1 MRRALKIMAFP
12 LAVLAV
18 FGLLYAIWL
27 ALDLPPEETLIAIA
41 RSYLDRYGLA
51 IVLVCA
57 YLEALLVI
65 GWYFPGTLVIIV
77 ALIVAAAEPVR
88 YAETA
93 AVGGLGLYLGQVTN
107 FFAGKYGW
115 YRLLLAFGLREPLE
129 NAKRR
134 LLKYGLSAI
143 FTTFWQANLASCIS
157 TAAGILQFSPQRF
170 LVLALLAQTFW
181 FAFWATLIFLLG
193 PAALTLAGFR
203 MILLL
208 ILIWI
213 AARLIYRW
221 KFEKRTTEE
230 GKPPA

>member
-27 ALDLPPEETLIAIA
+27 ALDLPPEDTLIAIA
-41 RSYLDRYGLA
+41 KNYLDRYGLA

-88 YAETA
+88 YVETA
-93 AVGGLGLYLGQVTN
+93 AVAGIGLYCGQVTN
-107 FFAGKYGW
+107 FFSGKYGW

-203 MILLL
+203 MILFL

-213 AARLIYRW
+213 AVRLIWRW
-221 KFEKRTTEE
+221 KFEKRDKAATS
-230 GKPPA
+230 

>member
-1 MRRALKIMAFP
+1 MRRALKIIAFP

-27 ALDLPPEETLIAIA
+27 ALDLPPEETIIAA
-41 RSYLDRYGLA
+41 AKVYLDRYGLA

-77 ALIVAAAEPVR
+77 AMIVATAEPVR
-88 YAETA
+88 YVETA
-93 AVGGLGLYLGQVTN
+93 AVGGIGLYLGQVTN
-107 FFAGKYGW
+107 FFAGKHGW
-115 YRLLLAFGLREPLE
+115 YRVLLAFGLREPLE

-134 LLKYGLSAI
+134 LTKYGLSAI
-143 FTTFWQANLASCIS
+143 FTTYWQANLASCIS
-157 TAAGILQFSPQRF
+157 TAAGILQFPARRF
-170 LVLALLAQTFW
+170 AVLALLAQTLW
-181 FAFWATLIFLLG
+181 FAFWATLIFVAG
-193 PAALTLAGFR
+193 PAALSLAGFR

-213 AARLIYRW
+213 GARLLYRW
-221 KFEKRTTEE
+221 KFEKRS
-230 GKPPA
+230 AAA